1 MIDIRICSDLEEAKR
16 LWRFHWPQQSL
27 FDLWPVRNC
36 FQLQYNYA
44 PTFIVASR
52 KSRFCGMVA
61 LSWIEETQAFA
72 HFPGET
78 WQGKTWLEQNRILAA
93 DTDVF
98 DTLSAHIPP
107 GTKLRYL
114 LPEPRLLGQGA
125 MVPDEVGY
133 LFCPASYD
141 FSCDRYLQCFS
152 GKSRKKLFREISTL
166 TAKGV
171 SFRYN
176 CPSDVAHLFRM
187 NLENF
192 GEASYFSDPRFLKA
206 FENLAAWLQGNGLL
220 RTTTVLIGGKT
231 AAIDI
236 GAVYAGT
243 YTVLAGATNPGFPGV
258 AKFINLHHIEWSC
271 KQRMTEV
278 DFLCGDFNWKS
289 RFRLTPRPL
298 FELVTASENE
308 TWQGGS
314 FARQEAAV

>member
-1 MIDIRICSDLEEAKR
+1 MIDIRICTDLEEAKR
-16 LWRFHWPQQSL
+16 LWQFHWPRQCL

-36 FQLQYNYA
+36 FQLQYDYS
-44 PTFIVASR
+44 PMFIVASR
-52 KSRFCGMVA
+52 GSRFCGMVA
-61 LSWIEETQAFA
+61 LSWIEETQGFV

-98 DTLSAHIPP
+98 DALSEYLPTN
-107 GTKLRYL
+107 TKLRYL
-114 LPEPRLLGQGA
+114 LPEPILQGQGLV
-125 MVPDEVGY
+125 VPDEVGY
-133 LFCPASYD
+133 LFYPARYD
-141 FSCDRYLQCFS
+141 FSFDQYLQCFS
-152 GKSRKKLFREISTL
+152 GKSRKKLFREINTL
-166 TAKGV
+166 TDQGV
-171 SFRYN
+171 SYRYN
-176 CPSDVAHLFRM
+176 CHRDVADLFRM

-192 GEASYFSDPRFLKA
+192 GEASYFSDRRFLKS

-243 YTVLAGATNPGFPGV
+243 YTVLAGATHPDFPGV
-258 AKFINLHHIEWSC
+258 AKLINLHHIEWAC
-271 KQRMTEV
+271 RQRLAEV

-298 FELVTASENE
+298 FELVTAAEDE
-308 TWQGGS
+308 IWQGGA
-314 FARQEAAV
+314 FGRQEAVV